1 MERQF
6 TMRVCEEFQLLRFRF
21 IALEVIC
28 SSKVKEY
35 IEAEVIELFIS
46 LNTINK
52 KVRSWFNIFLHRD
65 FLLTFYLFL

>member
-6 TMRVCEEFQLLRFRF
+6 TIRVCEELKLLRFRF

-35 IEAEVIELFIS
+35 VEAEVIELFIS
-46 LNTINK
+46 LNIN
-52 KVRSWFNIFLHRD
+52 VR
-65 FLLTFYLFL
+65 